1 MPVVQLTGALSR
13 PDAEDSAVELVR
25 EVARIS
31 TGPRRSSSADDR
43 AGCGHRAGAAHERGG
58 ASDNRFPDV
67 TKAVVG
73 LGAWEKGQSTVADA
87 VTDEERRDHYLR
99 GVRAETCGLQLD
111 AEGNAVITSLTERLI
126 GIDAAQLRAVP
137 DVIAIVYGAAK
148 AGAAQA
154 AVRGGYVSSLVTHS
168 ATARALLDSA

>member
-1 MPVVQLTGALSR
+1 MARISNGPASFFYAPMIV
-13 PDAEDSAVELVR
+13 PDAATAQALR
-25 EVARIS
+25 TQPEVAR
-31 TGPRRSSSADDR
+31 AY
-43 AGCGHRAGAAHERGG
+43 
-58 ASDNRFPDV
+58 NRFPDV